1 MADALDAVSL
11 LNIRRCREELGD
23 AIVRTPVLQW
33 RGERT
38 KGLIAEGTDVWL
50 KLEPFQFTGTFKA
63 RGALNSV
70 RKLSEEQKRHGITAV
85 SAGNHAVAAAF
96 AAREAGISAKV
107 VMVKTANAARV
118 ARARSYGAEIVFADD
133 GPIAFRLAEQIAK
146 SGGRAMVHP
155 FEGPNT
161 LQGAGT
167 LGLEFGEQVGG
178 LDAVIIAIGGGGLC
192 GGSAA
197 AIKQLQPLCKVYGV
211 EPDGANSMQRSFE
224 AGEPITMPAVKTIAD
239 SLAPPMA
246 LPYSFA
252 ACRRYVDEIYTVSD
266 DQIRG
271 AMLALFDDLKLALEP
286 AAAAA
291 TAALLG
297 PLRELL
303 VGQKVGVVV
312 CGSIIDIDTFAG
324 QLHLAGR
331 YQDPQPRSFSGNPA
345 SSA

>member
-1 MADALDAVSL
+1 MTDALDAISL
-11 LNIRRCREELGD
+11 QNIRRCREELGD

-33 RGERT
+33 RGEQA
-38 KGLIAEGTDVWL
+38 KGLIAEGMDVWL

-63 RGALNSV
+63 RGALNCV

-96 AAREAGISAKV
+96 AARETEVSAKV
-107 VMVKTANAARV
+107 VMIKTANIARIE
-118 ARARSYGAEIVFADD
+118 RARSYGAEIVFADD
-133 GPIAFRLAEQIAK
+133 GPTAFRLVDEIAT
-146 SGGRAMVHP
+146 SEGRAKIHP

-211 EPDGANSMQRSFE
+211 EPEGANSMQRSFE
-224 AGEPITMPAVKTIAD
+224 AGEPITLQAVKTIAD

-252 ACRRYVDEIYTVSD
+252 ACRRYVDDVVTVSD
-266 DQIRG
+266 NQIRD
-271 AMLALFDDLKLALEP
+271 AMRVLFEDLKLALEP

-297 PLRELL
+297 PLRERLI
-303 VGQKVGVVV
+303 GQKVGVVV

-324 QLHLAGR
+324 HLHLAG
-331 YQDPQPRSFSGNPA
+331 Q
-345 SSA
+345 